1 HYRGINELEKVGL
14 SGRLRFRRLDCKP
27 NTKLLILLYLSST
40 WSLKLFTSVEKF
52 RTVDR
57 AALKQR
63 KLK

>member
-1 HYRGINELEKVGL
+1 ML
-14 SGRLRFRRLDCKP
+14 C
-27 NTKLLILLYLSST
+27 LSSA